1 MIMDPKA
8 AAGAAVA
15 RATMCVGQ
23 TWPWGSDHEETQNQE
38 HGGNSVAIRARLNAT
53 RRGNMSSKHVLAL
66 LASAVL
72 AACAN
77 SPKAPDSQ
85 ASDGAM
91 PGASSAPLQTPPAAS
106 VPPPPAAQPPQP
118 LPPPPPPP
126 GAAMK
131 GSTHVDPTV
140 KEATAKTPPAVSVPK
155 ATSVLTGHI
164 DMADAGAGDI
174 GQAVAYFVPD
184 AGAPKSKPGDY
195 RIYTHLRA
203 FDPPSLVI
211 PIGSRII
218 FPNQDDILHNVF
230 SATPGSEFDLGTYAE
245 DERAA
250 YTFKKAGVVTINC
263 NVHQDM
269 QANVLVVAT
278 PYFANAD
285 AQGDFRLANLPAGS
299 GKLTLWHPRA
309 QSQTLV
315 VTVPLREPLTLQ
327 LALTRPAVSAHLNK
341 ERKQYRPSQ
350 QAKD

>member
-1 MIMDPKA
+1 M
-8 AAGAAVA
+8 
-15 RATMCVGQ
+15 
-23 TWPWGSDHEETQNQE
+23 
-38 HGGNSVAIRARLNAT
+38 NSNSLLV
-53 RRGNMSSKHVLAL
+53 L

-72 AACAN
+72 ASCAN
-77 SPKAPDSQ
+77 SPQAPDSRTSGN
-85 ASDGAM
+85 AG
-91 PGASSAPLQTPPAAS
+91 PGTSSVPVQM
-106 VPPPPAAQPPQP
+106 PPPPPVSPPPPPPPPLPPQQKP
-118 LPPPPPPP
+118 LPPPPPRK
-126 GAAMK
+126 AATQ
-131 GSTHVDPTV
+131 GPAHVDSTV
-140 KEATAKTPPAVSVPK
+140 KETSAKAPLASLPK
-155 ATSVLTGHI
+155 ATAALTGHI
-164 DMADAGAGDI
+164 NMTAGAGAGDI
-174 GQAVAYFVPD
+174 GQAVVYFVPD
-184 AGAPKSKPGDY
+184 AGAPKPKAGDY

-211 PIGSRII
+211 PLGSRII

-245 DERAA
+245 DERAS

-285 AQGDFRLANLPAGS
+285 AQGDFRLANLPAGP

-309 QSQTLV
+309 QSQTLA
-315 VTVPLREPLTLQ
+315 VTAPLLEPLTLQ

>member
-1 MIMDPKA
+1 ME
-8 AAGAAVA
+8 V
-15 RATMCVGQ
+15 T
-23 TWPWGSDHEETQNQE
+23 PWRFALDRI
-38 HGGNSVAIRARLNAT
+38 VT
-53 RRGNMSSKHVLAL
+53 RRGDMSSKHVLVL
-66 LASAVL
+66 LASAML

-77 SPKAPDSQ
+77 SPKAPDSPP
-85 ASDGAM
+85 SDDAM
-91 PGASSAPLQTPPAAS
+91 PGISAVVPVQTPSPAPAPPPPATQAPQS
-106 VPPPPAAQPPQP
+106 SPPPPPPAAAVQR
-118 LPPPPPPP
+118 
-126 GAAMK
+126 
-131 GSTHVDPTV
+131 STRVAPTA
-140 KEATAKTPPAVSVPK
+140 KEAMAKAPPAVSVTK
-155 ATSVLTGHI
+155 AMSALTGHI
-164 DMADAGAGDI
+164 DMAGAGAADI
-174 GQAVAYFVPD
+174 AQAVVYFIPD
-184 AGAPKSKPGDY
+184 TGAPKPKPGDY

-211 PIGSRII
+211 PLGSRII

-285 AQGDFRLANLPAGS
+285 AQGDFRLADLPAGP

-309 QSQTLV
+309 QSQTLEIK
-315 VTVPLREPLTLQ
+315 VPLREPLTLQ
-327 LALTRPAVSAHLNK
+327 LTLTRPAVSAHLNK